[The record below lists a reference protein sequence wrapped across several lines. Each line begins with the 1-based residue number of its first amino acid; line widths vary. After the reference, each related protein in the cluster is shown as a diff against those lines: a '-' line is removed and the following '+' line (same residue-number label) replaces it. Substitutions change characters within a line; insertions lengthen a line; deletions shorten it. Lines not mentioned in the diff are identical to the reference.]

1 MLLQQKTTGFCCDIM
16 STGVTYLVLFVIG
29 YLSGSIMFAYI
40 ITKLVTGTDIRNLG
54 NKNPGAANTFKHVEP
69 FWGILAGLL
78 DVLKAL
84 VPILIGYFFFD
95 LSSIS
100 LEIMGLGA
108 VIGHGYPIFFGLNGE
123 RAAGTLMGIYIF
135 FIPIELLV
143 AFIVVPIIVLTI
155 VQTNRSYWA
164 PFGIISFSATL
175 SLILNH
181 PVEVKIIV
189 VSVAVLGLYLNRF
202 CLPQMVKNLI
212 TRSEE

>member
-1 MLLQQKTTGFCCDIM
+1 M

-54 NKNPGAANTFKHVEP
+54 NKNPGAANTFKNVGP

-78 DVLKAL
+78 DALKAL
-84 VPILIGYFFFD
+84 APILIGYYFFD

-100 LEIMGLGA
+100 LGFIGFGA
-108 VIGHGYPIFFGLNGE
+108 VIGHGHPIFFSLNGG

-143 AFIVVPIIVLTI
+143 AFIVVPIIVFTI
-155 VQTNRSYWA
+155 VKTNRSYWA
-164 PFGIISFSATL
+164 PFGIISFSAIL

-189 VSVAVLGLYLNRF
+189 VSVAVLGLFLNRF
-202 CLPQMVKNLI
+202 YLPQMIKNFI
-212 TRSEE
+212 TKREE

>member
-1 MLLQQKTTGFCCDIM
+1 M

-40 ITKLVTGTDIRNLG
+40 ITKLVAGTDIRKLG
-54 NKNPGAANTFKHVEP
+54 NRNPGAANTFKQVGP

-78 DVLKAL
+78 DALKAL
-84 VPILIGYFFFD
+84 VPILIGCYFFD

-100 LEIMGLGA
+100 LGIMGLGA
-108 VIGHGYPIFFGLNGE
+108 VIGHGHPLFFRFKGG

-143 AFIVVPIIVLTI
+143 AFIVVPIIVFTI

-175 SLILNH
+175 SLIFNN
-181 PVEVKIIV
+181 PFEVKIIV
-189 VSVAVLGLYLNRF
+189 VSVAVLGLFLNRF
-202 CLPQMVKNLI
+202 YLTQMVKNLI
-212 TRSEE
+212 TKSEE